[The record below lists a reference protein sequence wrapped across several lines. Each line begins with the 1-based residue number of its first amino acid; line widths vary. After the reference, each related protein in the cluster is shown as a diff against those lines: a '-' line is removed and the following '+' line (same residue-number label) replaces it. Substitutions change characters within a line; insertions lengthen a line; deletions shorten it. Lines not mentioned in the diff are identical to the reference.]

1 MAEIIEISDSESSA
15 NSVLDLTSE
24 SPADSVL
31 DLTTDDDARAAGDD
45 ARRATPYS
53 FSPQRAATTTPG
65 VAEMKATIRQAGLG
79 TTDLREKSDVVARYA
94 QAKARLAEAARLKRS
109 SDGTGGAAP
118 KRPKASARVTP
129 RAARPTGP
137 PVGVRTTPGAAMRVE
152 RNVADIQ
159 GLHIVYGAFPERVEQ
174 LMFDE
179 MKGFQTVELQKRSSG
194 APYPRV
200 ADMKNASMKMRPDG
214 KPYAAGGITKLVARL
229 TNGAAGGRE
238 EAARALGNLYGRAS
252 NTAITNFDSFGPYDW
267 AVIGTVW
274 DKLCPGLVLPNETK
288 GMQYIDGRRGKQDAI
303 ANHYDP
309 LTYGEYIVGVSLGRS
324 LALKMQRCPKGHSRC
339 DCKGADRALVE
350 VIRIPL
356 PRRSIYI
363 LEGQARY
370 SPGYTHGLEW
380 PANREPSPSWNPTGE
395 RRSRTY
401 RATKAWNLFCL
412 EPESVLNPAELKRYA
427 EVLPKLCPA
436 GPAERRARAD
446 ALRPREVTAGRG
458 KGAKPKRAAAPETN
472 LKRLAKLSEKL
483 TWRF

>member
-15 NSVLDLTSE
+15 
-24 SPADSVL
+24 DSVL
-31 DLTTDDDARAAGDD
+31 DLTTDDDARLAGDD
-45 ARRATPYS
+45 ARRATPYA
-53 FSPQRAATTTPG
+53 FSPQRAATPTPS

-79 TTDLREKSDVVARYA
+79 TEDLCERSDVEERYA

-109 SDGTGGAAP
+109 SDGTDGGAAP

-129 RAARPTGP
+129 RAARPTGKP
-137 PVGVRTTPGAAMRVE
+137 FGVRTTPGAAMRVE

-159 GLHIVYGAFPERVEQ
+159 GLHIVYDAFPERVEQ

-179 MKGFQTVELQKRSSG
+179 MKGFRTVELQFRSSDG
-194 APYPRV
+194 PYPAV
-200 ADMKNASMKMRPDG
+200 KDMKNPSMKMGSDG
-214 KPYAAGGITKLVARL
+214 KQHH
-229 TNGAAGGRE
+229 GRQQMWP
-238 EAARALGNLYGRAS
+238 
-252 NTAITNFDSFGPYDW
+252 ITNFDRFGSYDW
-267 AVIGTVW
+267 AVIGTVRAQ
-274 DKLCPGLVLPNETK
+274 LCPGLVVPDENK
-288 GMQYIDGRRGKQDAI
+288 GIRYMDKRRGKQDAI
-303 ANHYDP
+303 NNHYDP
-309 LTYGEYIVGVSLGRS
+309 LSYGEYIVGVSLGRG
-324 LALKMQRCPKGHSRC
+324 LTLKMQRCPKGHSRC
-339 DCKGADRALVE
+339 DCKGADRALIE
-350 VIRIPL
+350 VVRIPL

-412 EPESVLNPAELKRYA
+412 EPESVLSPGDLKRYA
-427 EVLPKLCPA
+427 DVLPKLCPA

-446 ALRPREVTAGRG
+446 ELRQRREATGRW
-458 KGAKPKRAAAPETN
+458 KPKGGAAPETN

>member
-15 NSVLDLTSE
+15 GSVLDLTSD

-31 DLTTDDDARAAGDD
+31 DLTTDDDARAAGAD

-53 FSPQRAATTTPG
+53 FGPQRAATPTPS

-79 TTDLREKSDVVARYA
+79 TEDLCERSDVVARYA

-129 RAARPTGP
+129 ARPTGQP
-137 PVGVRTTPGAAMRVE
+137 FGVRTTPGAAMRVE

-159 GLHIVYGAFPERVEQ
+159 GLHIVYDAFPERVEQ

-179 MKGFQTVELQKRSSG
+179 MKGFRTVELQFRSSG
-194 APYPRV
+194 APYPAV
-200 ADMKNASMKMRPDG
+200 KDMKNASMKMGPDG
-214 KPYAAGGITKLVARL
+214 KQHH
-229 TNGAAGGRE
+229 GRQQMWP
-238 EAARALGNLYGRAS
+238 
-252 NTAITNFDSFGPYDW
+252 ITNFDNFGRYDW
-267 AVIGTVW
+267 AVIGTVR
-274 DKLCPGLVLPNETK
+274 DQLCPGLVVPDENK
-288 GMQYIDGRRGKQDAI
+288 GIRYMDKRRGTQDAI
-303 ANHYDP
+303 HNHYDP
-309 LTYGEYIVGVSLGRS
+309 LSYGEYIVGVSLGRG
-324 LALKMQRCPKGHSRC
+324 LTLKMQRCPKGHSRC
-339 DCKGADRALVE
+339 DCRGADKALVE

-412 EPESVLNPAELKRYA
+412 EPESVLSPGDLKRYA
-427 EVLPKLCPA
+427 DVLPKLCPA

-446 ALRPREVTAGRG
+446 ELRQRREATGRW
-458 KGAKPKRAAAPETN
+458 KPKGGAAPETN
-472 LKRLAKLSEKL
+472 LIRLAKLSEKL
-483 TWRF
+483 AWRF

>member
-45 ARRATPYS
+45 ARRATPYA
-53 FSPQRAATTTPG
+53 FSPQRATTPTPS

-79 TTDLREKSDVVARYA
+79 IVDLHEKSEVVARYA

-129 RAARPTGP
+129 RAARPTEPTAP
-137 PVGVRTTPGAAMRVE
+137 PFGVRPTPGAAMRVE

-159 GLHIVYGAFPERVEQ
+159 GLHIVYDAFPERVEQ

-179 MKGFQTVELQKRSSG
+179 MKGFQTVELSFRKSG

-200 ADMKNASMKMRPDG
+200 ADMKDPSMKTGSDG
-214 KPYAAGGITKLVARL
+214 KPY
-229 TNGAAGGRE
+229 
-238 EAARALGNLYGRAS
+238 GRAQK
-252 NTAITNFDSFGPYDW
+252 NAITNFDSFGPYDW
-267 AVIGTVW
+267 PVIGTVR
-274 DKLCPGLVLPNETK
+274 DKLCPGWVLPNETK
-288 GMQYIDGRRGKQDAI
+288 GMQYIQGRDRNAI
-303 ANHYDP
+303 SNHYDP
-309 LTYGEYIVGVSLGRS
+309 LSYGESIVGVSLGRG
-324 LALKMQRCPKGHSRC
+324 LTLKMQRCPKGHSRC
-339 DCKGADRALVE
+339 DCKGAARALVE
-350 VIRIPL
+350 VVRIPL

-412 EPESVLNPAELKRYA
+412 EPESVLSPGDLKRYA
-427 EVLPKLCPA
+427 DVLPKLCSA

-446 ALRPREVTAGRG
+446 ELRPREPRGRG
-458 KGAKPKRAAAPETN
+458 KRAKPKRAAAPETN
-472 LKRLAKLSEKL
+472 LRRLAKLSEKL

>member
-15 NSVLDLTSE
+15 GSVLDLTSD
-24 SPADSVL
+24 STADSVL

-45 ARRATPYS
+45 ARRATPYA
-53 FSPQRAATTTPG
+53 FSPQRAATPTPS
-65 VAEMKATIRQAGLG
+65 VAEMKATIRRAGLG
-79 TTDLREKSDVVARYA
+79 TEDLCERSDVVARYA

-109 SDGTGGAAP
+109 FDGAGGGAAP
-118 KRPKASARVTP
+118 KRPKVSARVPP

-137 PVGVRTTPGAAMRVE
+137 PFGVRITPSTAMRVE

-159 GLHIVYGAFPERVEQ
+159 GLHIVYDAFPERVEQ
-174 LMFDE
+174 LMFEE

-200 ADMKNASMKMRPDG
+200 ADMKNASMKTGPDG
-214 KPYAAGGITKLVARL
+214 KPYAAGGIAALVKRL

-238 EAARALGNLYGRAS
+238 EAARELGNIYGRAQKS
-252 NTAITNFDSFGPYDW
+252 PITNFNSFSPYDW
-267 AVIGTVW
+267 PVISTVR
-274 DKLCPGLVLPNETK
+274 DQLCPGLVVPDENK
-288 GMQYIDGRRGKQDAI
+288 GMQYIHGGKKEAI
-303 ANHYDP
+303 SNHYDP
-309 LTYGEYIVGVSLGRS
+309 LSYGEYIVGVSLGRG
-324 LALKMQRCPKGHSRC
+324 LTLKMQRCPKGHSRC
-339 DCKGADRALVE
+339 DCKGAARALIE
-350 VIRIPL
+350 VVRIPL

-412 EPESVLNPAELKRYA
+412 EPESVLSPGDLKRYA
-427 EVLPKLCPA
+427 DVLPKLCPA

-446 ALRPREVTAGRG
+446 ALRPLEPRGRG
-458 KGAKPKRAAAPETN
+458 KRAKPKRAAAPETN

-483 TWRF
+483 AWRF

>member
-15 NSVLDLTSE
+15 GSVLDLTSD

-31 DLTTDDDARAAGDD
+31 DLTTDDDAHAAGND
-45 ARRATPYS
+45 ARRATPYA
-53 FSPQRAATTTPG
+53 FSPQRAATPTPS

-79 TTDLREKSDVVARYA
+79 TEDLCERSDVVARYA

-109 SDGTGGAAP
+109 SDGEGGAAAP

-129 RAARPTGP
+129 PRPTAPTGQP
-137 PVGVRTTPGAAMRVE
+137 FGIRTTPGAAMRVE
-152 RNVADIQ
+152 RNAGGIQ
-159 GLHIVYGAFPERVEQ
+159 GLHIVYEAFSERVEQ

-179 MKGFQTVELQKRSSG
+179 MKGFRTVELQFRSSDG
-194 APYPRV
+194 PYPAV
-200 ADMKNASMKMRPDG
+200 KDMKNPSMKMGSDG
-214 KPYAAGGITKLVARL
+214 KQHH
-229 TNGAAGGRE
+229 GRQQMWPK
-238 EAARALGNLYGRAS
+238 
-252 NTAITNFDSFGPYDW
+252 TNFDNFGAFDW
-267 AVIGTVW
+267 AVIGTVR
-274 DKLCPGLVLPNETK
+274 DQLCPGLVVPDENK
-288 GMQYIDGRRGKQDAI
+288 GIRYMDKRRGTQEAI
-303 ANHYDP
+303 SNHFDP
-309 LTYGEYIVGVSLGRS
+309 LSYGEYIVGVSLGRG
-324 LALKMQRCPKGHSRC
+324 LTLKMQRCPKGHSRC
-339 DCKGADRALVE
+339 DCRGADKALVE

-412 EPESVLNPAELKRYA
+412 EPESVLSPGDLKRYA
-427 EVLPKLCPA
+427 DVLPKLCPA

-446 ALRPREVTAGRG
+446 ALRPLEPRGRG
-458 KGAKPKRAAAPETN
+458 KRAKPKRAAAPETN

-483 TWRF
+483 AWRF